1 VAKNRRVYCTYPN
14 RGAPRQLPQIADL
27 NVIHLDKGY
36 IDNKNHPLSTIIE
49 NKQGKP
55 IAPSVFVYTDRDIA
69 WYFDSQGG
77 GGFEIKAGGR
87 VNMVGIPMTM
97 PGIRTSVATSVKLIF
112 SVYPEPIAITEIDA
126 YSQRVTIAANTGAAA
141 VDALNLAGLPPI
153 HAFTFAVSQDTYWD
167 IDRVADA
174 TSPILRAGAT
184 VSVPM
189 RVNTR
194 ISVLQVLL
202 AGTVDGI
209 AVR

>member
-1 VAKNRRVYCTYPN
+1 M
-14 RGAPRQLPQIADL
+14 RGEPRELPVTDGL
-27 NVIHLDKGY
+27 NIIHLDDGY
-36 IDNKNHPLSTIIE
+36 VQEKDHPLSAIIK
-49 NKQGKP
+49 NKKNEP
-55 IAPSVFVYTDRDIA
+55 VALSVFLYTDRDIL
-69 WYFDSQGG
+69 WFFDTGQSGG
-77 GGFEIKAGGR
+77 TEIKAGAR
-87 VNMVGIPMTM
+87 VNLVGIPMTK
-97 PGIRTSVATSVKLIF
+97 PGIQTDVPTRVKMIF
-112 SVYPEPIAITEIDA
+112 SVYPEPIAITEIAA
-126 YSQRVTIAANTGAAA
+126 YTQRVTIAANTGAVA
-141 VDALNLAGLPPI
+141 VDALLLTGLPPI

-167 IDRVADA
+167 VDRVADA